1 MVAVAKMPYQ
11 DDDPEIEER
20 LKGDLDRARAEYG
33 AASRKFDLLIK
44 DIPSGIPQPDGD
56 LRIRQTGAD
65 ARAALQNYMRAL
77 RRFSEYTLSGTVPK
91 DLLPPD

>member
-1 MVAVAKMPYQ
+1 MPYQ
-11 DDDPEIEER
+11 DGDLEIEER
-20 LKGDLDRARAEYG
+20 LKGDLDKARAEYG

-65 ARAALQNYMRAL
+65 ARAALQNYTRAL
-77 RRFSEYTLSGTVPK
+77 RRFSEYTLSGTMPK